1 MKATHRHREQNNK
14 TKPARSGVAH
24 RGTRVGKAPRASRTH
39 HHPQGH
45 GARTVNSQL
54 PHGLIVSAEK
64 DSHGDQGIIAV
75 SAAESLEVG
84 KEVGPLQEGL
94 WGRHG
99 ERRG

>member
-1 MKATHRHREQNNK
+1 M
-14 TKPARSGVAH
+14 AH

-99 ERRG
+99 ERWG